1 MRPISL
7 PATILCC
14 LMLALPAS
22 MADGPAL
29 ATRDSLP
36 RVTIPTGPAAVIG
49 SATATSPAAAI
60 GSAVALGRPS
70 QPVPAP
76 RSLLAPNPALY
87 PWKLAIPITLFW
99 IGESASQNNPT
110 PNNRS
115 SWDSAWQQNFGG
127 VDDPD
132 PASRV
137 ANHATGDFRPAG
149 FTPKLNPFYI
159 ALPYN
164 DRLSSGAY
172 RPEAARVIPWF
183 SRANVAPGQ
192 SVCHSRW
199 IQIHLNGRNCF
210 AQWEDCGPWLTDDW
224 DYVFGNKPPRNTS
237 NGGAGLDVSPAV
249 RDFLG
254 IKSGQ
259 KVHWRF
265 IEADLVPY
273 GPWKRYGPAATKDPG
288 GPDIEAQR
296 RYLDYLRKIRDE
308 QYQKRSQWEL
318 QQ

>member
-1 MRPISL
+1 MRLS
-7 PATILCC
+7 AALCC
-14 LMLALPAS
+14 LALALPS
-22 MADGPAL
+22 GMARGQAL
-29 ATRDSLP
+29 ASRDTLP
-36 RVTIPTGPAAVIG
+36 KVTIPVGPAAVPVG
-49 SATATSPAAAI
+49 PSQLVPPARTTSPL
-60 GSAVALGRPS
+60 V
-70 QPVPAP
+70 
-76 RSLLAPNPALY
+76 RSLY
-87 PWKLAIPITLFW
+87 PWKLGITTTVFW
-99 IGESASQNNPT
+99 VGETPTENNPT

-115 SWDSAWQQNFGG
+115 SWDAEWQQNFGG

-132 PASRV
+132 PARRI

-164 DRLSSGAY
+164 DRVSGSSF

-183 SRANVAPGQ
+183 SRVRPAAGE
-192 SVCHSRW
+192 SACHGRW
-199 IQIHLNGRNCF
+199 IQIHLNGRDCY

-224 DYVFGNKPPRNTS
+224 EYVFGNKPPRNTA
-237 NGGAGLDVSPAV
+237 NGGAALDISPAV
-249 RDFLG
+249 RDFLA

-265 IEADLVPY
+265 VEADQVPY
-273 GPWKRYGPAATKDPG
+273 GPWKRYGKTASQSAG

-296 RYLDYLRKIRDE
+296 RYLDYLRKLRDE